1 MAKSIKTKS
10 TITKSINNGVSI
22 ILPTFRRPQGLQTA
36 LESLVGQSACGL
48 ALEIIV
54 ADNDP
59 AGSARTYVEN
69 FTASSDVTIHYLHIP
84 QPGVSN
90 ARNGALKA
98 AQGRYLAFLDD
109 DQEAGEN
116 WLETLLRIAKKYKAG
131 LAFVPTIARIAGKSR
146 YNDYYERFFSRFGPD
161 LQEGVIDEFYGCGNS
176 LLDTKLCVLP
186 DPPFCPDM
194 NETGGE
200 DDMLFGA
207 LQAQGINIAW
217 SRDAKCYE
225 DIRPHRATPQ
235 YVKIRSFANGQ
246 SPSQQAAEAKNW
258 FGIVKWMLVGVMQ
271 YMFYAPIFLTTK
283 AIDHPAYIH
292 YLAKSASSAGKIFWF
307 GGFTPK
313 LYGAAVV
320 DNTAF

>member
-1 MAKSIKTKS
+1 MAKSIK
-10 TITKSINNGVSI
+10 NGVSI
-22 ILPTFRRPQGLQTA
+22 ILPTFRRPEGLQTA
-36 LESLVGQSACGL
+36 LESLIRQTANGL

-59 AGSARTYVEN
+59 AGSAKNYVEK
-69 FTASSDVTIHYLHIP
+69 FAASTAVKIRYLHIP
-84 QPGVSN
+84 EPGVSN

-98 AQGRYLAFLDD
+98 AQGRYLVFLDD

-116 WLETLLRIAKKYKAG
+116 WLATLLRVAKTYKAG
-131 LAFVPTIARIAGKSR
+131 LVFVPTIARIPGSSL
-146 YNDYYERFFSRFGPD
+146 YDEYYARFFSRFGPKGKESM
-161 LQEGVIDEFYGCGNS
+161 QEGVSDEFFGCGNS

-186 DPPFCPDM
+186 APPFCTDM
-194 NETGGE
+194 NEIGGE

-217 SRDAKCYE
+217 SRAAKCYE

-246 SPSQQAAEAKNW
+246 SPSQEAAEAKNW
-258 FGIVKWMLVGVMQ
+258 PGIAKWMLVGAVQ
-271 YMFYAPIFLTTK
+271 YAVYAPIAFLTK
-283 AIDHPAYIH
+283 ILGRPSYIH
-292 YLAKSASSAGKIFWF
+292 YLAKSSGGAGKALWF

-313 LYGAAVV
+313 LYGAAVL
-320 DNTAF
+320 DNKVF

>member
-1 MAKSIKTKS
+1 MAKSIK
-10 TITKSINNGVSI
+10 NGVSI

-36 LESLVGQSACGL
+36 LESLVGQNPGDL

-59 AGSARTYVEN
+59 GGSARSYVEK
-69 FTASSDVTIHYLHIP
+69 FAASSNVDIHYLHIP

-116 WLETLLRIAKKYKAG
+116 WLKTLLTVARKYQAG
-131 LAFVPTIARIAGKSR
+131 LAFVPTIARIPGSSR
-146 YNDYYERFFSRFGPD
+146 YDDYYARFFSRFWPKGKEN
-161 LQEGVIDEFYGCGNS
+161 LQEGVIDEFFGCGNS

-186 DPPFCPDM
+186 NPPFSTDM

-225 DIRPHRATPQ
+225 DIRPHRATPG

-246 SPSQQAAEAKNW
+246 SPSQEAAEAKNW
-258 FGIVKWMLVGVMQ
+258 PGIAKWMLVGTAQ
-271 YMFYAPIFLTTK
+271 YMLYAPMLLAAK
-283 AIDHPAYIH
+283 AIGHPAYIH
-292 YLAKSASSAGKIFWF
+292 YLAKSASSAGKILWF
-307 GGFTPK
+307 GGVTPK
-313 LYGAAVV
+313 LYGAAVL
-320 DNTAF
+320 DNKAF

>member
-1 MAKSIKTKS
+1 MAKSIK
-10 TITKSINNGVSI
+10 NGVSI
-22 ILPTFRRPQGLQTA
+22 ILPTFRRPKGLQTA
-36 LESLVGQSACGL
+36 LESLVRQNPGGL

-59 AGSARTYVEN
+59 AGSARSYVEN
-69 FTASSDVTIHYLHIP
+69 FAASSDVDIRYFHIP

-116 WLETLLRIAKKYKAG
+116 WLETLLAVAKKYQAG
-131 LAFVPTIARIAGKSR
+131 LAFVPTIARIPGKSP
-146 YNDYYERFFSRFGPD
+146 YEDYFVRFFSRFGPKGKED

-186 DPPFCPDM
+186 EPPFSPDM

-200 DDMLFGA
+200 DDMLFGE

-217 SRDAKCYE
+217 SRAAKCYE

-246 SPSQQAAEAKNW
+246 SPSQEAAEANNW
-258 FGIVKWMLVGVMQ
+258 FGIAKWMLVGMVQ
-271 YMFYAPIFLTTK
+271 YMLYTPMFLATK
-283 AIDHPAYIH
+283 AIGHPAYIH
-292 YLAKSASSAGKIFWF
+292 YLAKSASSAGKILWF

-313 LYGAAVV
+313 LYGAAIV
-320 DNTAF
+320 DKAMF

>member
-1 MAKSIKTKS
+1 MAKSIK
-10 TITKSINNGVSI
+10 NGVSI
-22 ILPTFRRPQGLQTA
+22 ILPTFRRSHGLQTA
-36 LESLVGQSACGL
+36 LESLVGQNAGGL

-59 AGSARTYVEN
+59 AGSAQTYVEK
-69 FTASSDVTIHYLHIP
+69 FAASSKVDIHYLHIP

-116 WLETLLRIAKKYKAG
+116 WLETLLAVAKKYAAG
-131 LAFVPTIARIAGKSR
+131 LAFVPTIARIPGKSR
-146 YNDYYERFFSRFGPD
+146 YDDYYARFFSRFWPKGKED
-161 LQEGVIDEFYGCGNS
+161 LQEGVIDEFFGCGNS

-186 DPPFCPDM
+186 SPPFSTDM

-200 DDMLFGA
+200 DDMLFAA
-207 LQAQGINIAW
+207 LQDQGIKIAW
-217 SRDAKCYE
+217 SRASKCYE

-246 SPSQQAAEAKNW
+246 SPSQEAAEANNW
-258 FGIVKWMLVGVMQ
+258 LGIAKWMLVGAAQ
-271 YMFYAPIFLTTK
+271 YMLYAPMFLLAK
-283 AIDHPAYIH
+283 AIRHPAYIH
-292 YLAKSASSAGKIFWF
+292 YLAKSASSAGKILWF
-307 GGFTPK
+307 GSFTPK
-313 LYGAAVV
+313 LYGAAVL
-320 DNTAF
+320 DNKAF